1 MKNMISNKNFRGLI
15 AATLAVSILFSGTAV
30 CAKKRPKTTLKQK
43 KITMKEG
50 TKKNI
55 PLKNKK
61 KNAAYTYKS
70 SNVKVAKV
78 SKSGKINALKS
89 GKAKIAVTEKQ
100 KGKKKTKIG
109 TLTVIVK
116 AAAKSNPQ
124 QTASPTRP
132 SQSPAATT
140 PSQSPAATAPAS
152 SVPSATFTP
161 SAPPAVSTPE
171 PPLPEPEITTQTPP
185 KLTMQDETVT
195 YGTLK
200 SETYYSSTTGKN
212 RNVNIILPA
221 GYTEDKKYPVL
232 YLFHGGMGDEND
244 WLSGSIVN
252 TIGNMIAGEEAEEMI
267 LVLPNCRCRE
277 NDAANPSDGLAPE
290 HVQSFDRFLTDFSDN
305 LMPYMEEHYSVAVGR
320 ENTAIAGFSMGGRT
334 ALNIGFHLYD
344 KIKYI
349 GAFTPAYGIFEYEN
363 MGLHEDGL
371 FTEETFTLPEEY
383 KNNTFLMMNK
393 GNQDNMV
400 NDEPVRYH
408 NALLKNGV
416 PHTYY
421 TMDGGHDWPLWRNG
435 FYNFARYIF
444 H

>member
-1 MKNMISNKNFRGLI
+1 MIANKKSMGLI
-15 AATLAVSILFSGTAV
+15 ATVLAVSVLFSGTAV
-30 CAKKRPKTTLKQK
+30 CAKSRPKTILKQK
-43 KITMKEG
+43 KMTMKEG

-78 SKSGKINALKS
+78 SKSGKISALKT
-89 GKAKIAVTEKQ
+89 GKANISVTEKL
-100 KGKKKTKIG
+100 KGKKKKKIG
-109 TLTVIVK
+109 TLTVMVK
-116 AAAKSNPQ
+116 AAAKSNEPPAATPDSSMAPLIQ
-124 QTASPTRP
+124 P
-132 SQSPAATT
+132 SQPAAATT
-140 PSQSPAATAPAS
+140 PAAS
-152 SVPSATFTP
+152 SLPSATFTP
-161 SAPPAVSTPE
+161 SAPPAVSTPEPE

-200 SETYYSSTTGKN
+200 SETYDSSTTGKK

-221 GYTEDKKYPVL
+221 GYTEDKKYPVV

-244 WLSGSIVN
+244 WLSGNIVN
-252 TIGNMIAGEEAEEMI
+252 TIGNMIAWGEAEEMI

-277 NDAANPSDGLAPE
+277 DDAANPSDGLAPE
-290 HVQSFDRFLTDFSDN
+290 HVQSFDRFLTDFQDN
-305 LMPYMEEHYSVAVGR
+305 LMPYIEQNYSVAIGR

-344 KIKYI
+344 KVKYI

-363 MGLHEDGL
+363 MGLHENGL
-371 FTEETFTLPEEY
+371 FTEETFTLPDGY

>member
-1 MKNMISNKNFRGLI
+1 M
-15 AATLAVSILFSGTAV
+15 T
-30 CAKKRPKTTLKQK
+30 
-43 KITMKEG
+43 
-50 TKKNI
+50 
-55 PLKNKK
+55 
-61 KNAAYTYKS
+61 
-70 SNVKVAKV
+70 
-78 SKSGKINALKS
+78 
-89 GKAKIAVTEKQ
+89 
-100 KGKKKTKIG
+100 
-109 TLTVIVK
+109 VK
-116 AAAKSNPQ
+116 AAAKANPQ
-124 QTASPTRP
+124 QTSAPAASTAPP
-132 SQSPAATT
+132 VQPAQSPAST
-140 PSQSPAATAPAS
+140 PPAASLA
-152 SVPSATFTP
+152 PSASFAP
-161 SAPPAVSTPE
+161 SASPEASTPE

-185 KLTMQDETVT
+185 KLALEDNNVT

-200 SETYYSSTTGKN
+200 KDTYYSTTTGKN

-244 WLSGSIVN
+244 WLSGGIVN
-252 TIGNMIAGEEAEEMI
+252 TIGNMISWEEAAEMI

-290 HVQSFDRFLTDFSDN
+290 HVQSFDRFLTDFEDN
-305 LMPYMEEHYSVAVGR
+305 LMPYMEQNYSIATGR

-334 ALNIGFHLYD
+334 ALNIGFHLYE

-371 FTEETFTLPEEY
+371 FNEETFTLPDEY

-408 NALLKNGV
+408 EALLKNGV
-416 PHTYY
+416 PHAYY

-444 H
+444 Q

>member
-1 MKNMISNKNFRGLI
+1 MNKKFMGFT
-15 AATLAVSILFSGTAV
+15 ASALAVSILMGGISIS
-30 CAKKRPKTTLKQK
+30 AKSQPKTALKSK
-43 KITMKEG
+43 KITMQEG
-50 TKKNI
+50 TKKSV

-61 KNAAYTYKS
+61 KNTAYTYKS
-70 SNVKVAKV
+70 SNAKVAKV
-78 SKSGKINALKS
+78 SKSGKITALKS
-89 GKAKIAVTEKQ
+89 GKAKISVTEKR
-100 KGKKKTKIG
+100 KGKKKKKIG
-109 TLTVIVK
+109 TLTVTVK
-116 AAAKSNPQ
+116 AAAKANPQ
-124 QTASPTRP
+124 QTSAPAASTAPP
-132 SQSPAATT
+132 VQPAQSPAST
-140 PSQSPAATAPAS
+140 PPAASLA
-152 SVPSATFTP
+152 PSASFAP
-161 SAPPAVSTPE
+161 SASPEASTPE

-185 KLTMQDETVT
+185 KLALEDNNVT

-200 SETYYSSTTGKN
+200 KDTYYSTTTGKN

-244 WLSGSIVN
+244 WLSGGIVN
-252 TIGNMIAGEEAEEMI
+252 TIGNMISWEEAAEMI

-290 HVQSFDRFLTDFSDN
+290 HVQSFDRFLTDFEDN
-305 LMPYMEEHYSVAVGR
+305 LMPYMEQNYSIATGR

-334 ALNIGFHLYD
+334 ALNIGFHLYE

-371 FTEETFTLPEEY
+371 FNEETFTLPDEY

-408 NALLKNGV
+408 EALLKNGV
-416 PHTYY
+416 PHAYY

-444 H
+444 Q

>member
-1 MKNMISNKNFRGLI
+1 MNRKFMGFTASVLVVSVLLGGINIS
-15 AATLAVSILFSGTAV
+15 
-30 CAKKRPKTTLKQK
+30 AKSQPKTTLK
-43 KITMKEG
+43 
-50 TKKNI
+50 TKKVTMQERTKKSV

-61 KNAAYTYKS
+61 KNATYTYKS

-78 SKSGKINALKS
+78 SKSGKITALKS
-89 GKAKIAVTEKQ
+89 GKANISVTEKI
-100 KGKKKTKIG
+100 KGKKKKKIG
-109 TLTVIVK
+109 TLTVTVK
-116 AAAKSNPQ
+116 AAAKSTSQ
-124 QTASPTRP
+124 QTATPATSTAPLVQP
-132 SQSPAATT
+132 SQSPTATPPAASLT
-140 PSQSPAATAPAS
+140 PSGPSASPAIS
-152 SVPSATFTP
+152 TP
-161 SAPPAVSTPE
+161 EPE

-185 KLTMQDETVT
+185 KLAMEDDNVT

-200 SETYYSSTTGKN
+200 KDTYYSSTTGKN

-252 TIGNMIAGEEAEEMI
+252 TIGNMISWEEAEEMI

-290 HVQSFDRFLTDFSDN
+290 HVQSFDRFLTDFEDN
-305 LMPYMEEHYSVAVGR
+305 LMPYMEQNYSVATGR

-371 FTEETFTLPEEY
+371 FTEETFTLPDEY

-400 NDEPVRYH
+400 NDEPIRYH
-408 NALLKNGV
+408 EALLKNGV

-444 H
+444 Q